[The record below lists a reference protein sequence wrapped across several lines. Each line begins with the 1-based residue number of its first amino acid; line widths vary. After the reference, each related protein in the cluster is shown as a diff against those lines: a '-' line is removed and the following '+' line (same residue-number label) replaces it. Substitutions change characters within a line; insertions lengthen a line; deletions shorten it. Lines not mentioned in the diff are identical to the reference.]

1 MRRGSLFLP
10 EVTMPL
16 EELARHPR
24 WAAAAQNNLG
34 YALQRLGEREAGTAR
49 LEEAAN
55 AYRGRW
61 RPALVAPAITWRKWR
76 HSWRRGERS
85 SRRVCFLKLK
95 IPDATIWVRN
105 AHLET
110 RAKGWSVAWVT
121 RAQRDAFALHNV
133 LYVTLFFIGDPAAR
147 AHFLGDEGDLTRHS
161 RKGCPRRRA

>member
-55 AYRGRW
+55 AYRG
-61 RPALVAPAITWRKWR
+61 ALEAGA
-76 HSWRRGERS
+76 RRSG
-85 SRRVCFLKLK
+85 
-95 IPDATIWVRN
+95 D
-105 AHLET
+105 HLEE
-110 RAKGWSVAWVT
+110 VE
-121 RAQRDAFALHNV
+121 AL
-133 LYVTLFFIGDPAAR
+133 LEKR
-147 AHFLGDEGDLTRHS
+147 
-161 RKGCPRRRA
+161 RKK